1 MKKLFVGTL
10 LLLSIGVAAFAQ
22 SKLTD
27 NQVIEIIRSE
37 VQAGSSQSQIATK
50 LMQRGA
56 TVEQVRRLRDQYER
70 QQKNT
75 NGRVTQT
82 ANTNARQNMMRQNS
96 TMGAILPDSIS
107 PNATIEDELDLYD
120 LELINGSLSGDPTK
134 RIFGHDI
141 FNRRLLSFDP
151 GQNITAPQTYLL
163 GPGDV
168 VTIDIYGAS
177 QRTVTETIARDG
189 SITIPDYG
197 PISLSGLTVSQAK
210 TALKEQLGSRY
221 VSSEIRLTVEG
232 NRTISVNVVGEVR
245 VPGTYVISSFASVFY
260 ALHMA
265 GGITDLGTLRDVRVY
280 RKNKLVSTVDL
291 YDYILNGRLTGDIT
305 LHDQDLILV
314 GTYSSLVDI
323 SGKVKRPML
332 YEMRDTETLGTAID
346 YAGGFTGD
354 AYRKTVRVIRKT
366 GENLSVHSVDE
377 FDLKSFRIADGDSIA
392 VDSVINRYNNMVE
405 ARGALFR
412 PGMYQLGG
420 SVLTVKGLVEQAGG
434 LLENAFADH
443 ALINRMK
450 ADRTLETVSIDLR
463 SILEG
468 KLPDVPLKNEDLLF
482 VPTLSDRLDARTITI
497 TGSVMF
503 PGNYKYSEGMSVEDL
518 ILQAGGL
525 MDGASTARVDVSR
538 LINDPTATTESN
550 RIGESFSLSLKD
562 GLIADGDKSFT
573 LQPYDVVHVR
583 RSPGYFTP
591 RMITVSG
598 EVQFEGQ
605 HTMEVKATRLSDAIR
620 MAGGL
625 TNDAYARGAIL
636 MRQQNDDERRL
647 QRRVLDSTKNTVSND
662 TVDVNLIA
670 LDTEYSVGIELDKA
684 LANPGGPNDIILREN
699 DRLIIP
705 EYNNTVRITGNVMYQ
720 NVVSY
725 TEGKD
730 YKWYVNRAGG
740 FGHRAKK
747 SKTYIVYQNG
757 MVAKVGRGTKVEP
770 GCAIIVPTKP
780 EPRNGGV
787 QQWLSIGTSLTSMAA
802 MLATLVNVLK
812 K

>member
-1 MKKLFVGTL
+1 MRKFFIAI
-10 LLLSIGVAAFAQ
+10 LLSVCVGAVCAQ

-27 NQVIEIIRSE
+27 NQVIDIIKSE
-37 VQAGSSQSQIATK
+37 AQAGSSQSQIAAK
-50 LMQRGA
+50 LVQRGA
-56 TVEQVRRLRDQYER
+56 TLEQVRRLRDQYVR
-70 QQKNT
+70 QQSET
-75 NGRVTQT
+75 NVRPTRPEVTSQT
-82 ANTNARQNMMRQNS
+82 TVTTS
-96 TMGAILPDSIS
+96 
-107 PNATIEDELDLYD
+107 ATVEEELAGYD
-120 LELINGSLSGDPTK
+120 LELASADTLSNGSR

-151 GQNITAPQTYLL
+151 GQNIAAPQSYLL
-163 GPGDV
+163 GSGDR

-177 QRTVTETIARDG
+177 QRTISETIARDG

-197 PISLSGLTVSQAK
+197 PIALGGLTVSQAK
-210 TALKEQLGSRY
+210 NALKEQLGSRY
-221 VSSEIRLTVEG
+221 VSSEIRLTVDG
-232 NRTISVNVVGEVR
+232 NRTIAVNVVGEVR

-305 LHDQDLILV
+305 LQDQDLVLV
-314 GTYSSLVDI
+314 GTYSNLVDVA
-323 SGKVKRPML
+323 GKVKRPML

-346 YAGGFTGD
+346 YAGGFAGD
-354 AYRKTVRVIRKT
+354 AYRNSVRVIRKT
-366 GENLSVHSVDE
+366 GESLSVHSVDE
-377 FDLKSFRIADGDSIA
+377 FDLKSFKIADGDSIA
-392 VDSVINRYNNMVE
+392 VDGIINRYSNMVE

-420 SVLTVKGLVEQAGG
+420 NVLTVKSLVEQAGG
-434 LLENAFADH
+434 VLENAFADH
-443 ALINRMK
+443 ALIHRKK
-450 ADRTLETVSIDLR
+450 ADRTLETISIDLNG
-463 SILEG
+463 ILSG
-468 KLPDVPLKNEDLLF
+468 KRPDIPLKNEDLLF
-482 VPTLSDRLDARTITI
+482 VPSQANLLDARTLSI

-503 PGNYKYSEGMSVEDL
+503 PGEYKYSEGMSVEDR
-518 ILQAGGL
+518 ILPAGGL
-525 MDGASTARVDVSR
+525 RDGASTARVDVSR
-538 LINDPTATTESN
+538 VINDPKATTEGN
-550 RIGESFSLSLKD
+550 RIGESFSFSLKD

-598 EVQFEGQ
+598 EVQFEGR
-605 HTMEVKATRLSDAIR
+605 HTIEVKNTRLSDAIR

-625 TNDAYARGAIL
+625 TNDAYSHGAIL
-636 MRQQNDDERRL
+636 MRQMNDDERRL
-647 QRRVLDSTKNTVSND
+647 QRRVLDSTKNATSND
-662 TVDVNLIA
+662 TVNVELIEI
-670 LDTEYSVGIELDKA
+670 DTEYSVGIELDKA
-684 LANPGGPNDIILREN
+684 LANPGGPNDILLREN

-720 NVVSY
+720 NVVTY
-725 TEGKD
+725 AENKD
-730 YKWYVNRAGG
+730 YKWYVKKAGG

-770 GCAIIVPTKP
+770 GCAIVVPTKP
-780 EPRNGGV
+780 EPRNGGW
-787 QQWLSIGTSLTSMAA
+787 QQWVSIGSSLTSMAA
-802 MLATLVNVLK
+802 MIATLVNVLK

>member
-1 MKKLFVGTL
+1 MRKFFIAI
-10 LLLSIGVAAFAQ
+10 LLSVCVGAVCAQ

-27 NQVIEIIRSE
+27 NQVIDIIKSE
-37 VQAGSSQSQIATK
+37 AQAGSSQSQIAAK
-50 LMQRGA
+50 LVQRGA
-56 TVEQVRRLRDQYER
+56 TLEQVRRLRDQYVR
-70 QQKNT
+70 QQSET
-75 NGRVTQT
+75 NVRPTRPEVTSQT
-82 ANTNARQNMMRQNS
+82 TVTTS
-96 TMGAILPDSIS
+96 
-107 PNATIEDELDLYD
+107 ATVEEDLAGYD
-120 LELINGSLSGDPTK
+120 LELASADTLSNGSR

-151 GQNITAPQTYLL
+151 GQNIAAPQSYLL
-163 GPGDV
+163 GSGDR

-177 QRTVTETIARDG
+177 QRTISETIARDG

-197 PISLSGLTVSQAK
+197 PIALGGLTVSQAK
-210 TALKEQLGSRY
+210 NALKEQLGSRY
-221 VSSEIRLTVEG
+221 VSSEIRLTVDG
-232 NRTISVNVVGEVR
+232 NRTIAVNVVGEVR

-305 LHDQDLILV
+305 LQDQDLVLV
-314 GTYSSLVDI
+314 GTYSNLVDVA
-323 SGKVKRPML
+323 GKVKRPML

-346 YAGGFTGD
+346 YAGGFAGD
-354 AYRKTVRVIRKT
+354 AYRNSVRVIRKT
-366 GENLSVHSVDE
+366 GESLSVHSVDE
-377 FDLKSFRIADGDSIA
+377 FDLKSFKIADGDSIA
-392 VDSVINRYNNMVE
+392 VDGIINRYSNMVE

-420 SVLTVKGLVEQAGG
+420 NVLTVKSLVEQAGG
-434 LLENAFADH
+434 ILENAFADH
-443 ALINRMK
+443 ALIHRMK
-450 ADRTLETVSIDLR
+450 ADRTLETISIDLNG
-463 SILEG
+463 ILSG
-468 KLPDVPLKNEDLLF
+468 KRPDIPLKNEDLLF
-482 VPTLSDRLDARTITI
+482 VPSQANLLDARTLSI

-503 PGNYKYSEGMSVEDL
+503 PGEYKYSEGMSVEDL

-525 MDGASTARVDVSR
+525 VDGASTARVDVSR
-538 LINDPTATTESN
+538 VINDPKATTEGS
-550 RIGESFSLSLKD
+550 RIGKSFSFSLKD

-598 EVQFEGQ
+598 EVQFEGR
-605 HTMEVKATRLSDAIR
+605 HTMEVKNTRLSDAIR

-625 TNDAYARGAIL
+625 TGDAYARGAIL
-636 MRQQNDDERRL
+636 MRKMNDDERRL
-647 QRRVLDSTKNTVSND
+647 QQRVLESTKNTTSND
-662 TVDVNLIA
+662 TVNVSLIA
-670 LDTEYSVGIELDKA
+670 LDNEYSVGIELDKA
-684 LANPGGPNDIILREN
+684 LANPGGPNDIILRED

-720 NVVSY
+720 NVVTY
-725 TEGKD
+725 AENKD
-730 YKWYVNRAGG
+730 YKWYVNKAGG

-770 GCAIIVPTKP
+770 GCAIVVPTKP
-780 EPRNGGV
+780 EPRNGGW
-787 QQWLSIGTSLTSMAA
+787 QQWVSIGSSLTSMAA
-802 MLATLVNVLK
+802 MIATLVNVLK

>member
-1 MKKLFVGTL
+1 MKKLFIAI
-10 LLLSIGVAAFAQ
+10 LLSLSAGVAAFAQ

-107 PNATIEDELDLYD
+107 PDATIEDELDLYD
-120 LELINGSLSGDPTK
+120 LELINDSLYGSTKK

-366 GENLSVHSVDE
+366 GENLSIHSVDE

-443 ALINRMK
+443 VLINRMK
-450 ADRTLETVSIDLR
+450 ADRTLETVAIDLKG
-463 SILEG
+463 ILEG
-468 KLPDVPLKNEDLLF
+468 KRPDVPLKNEDLLF
-482 VPTLSDRLDARTITI
+482 VPTLSDRLDARILTI

-503 PGNYKYSEGMSVEDL
+503 PGEYKYAEGMTVEDI
-518 ILQAGGL
+518 ILMAGGL
-525 MDGASTARVDVSR
+525 KDEASLARVDVSR
-538 LINDPTATTESN
+538 IINDPNATTAGHN
-550 RIGESFSLSLKD
+550 IGESFSFSLKD
-562 GLIADGDKSFT
+562 GLVVDGGNNFT
-573 LQPYDVVHVR
+573 LEPYDVIHVR

-591 RMITVSG
+591 RLITVEG
-598 EVQFEGQ
+598 EVAFEGQ
-605 HTMEVKATRLSDAIR
+605 HTMEVKSTRLSDAIR

-625 TNDAYARGAIL
+625 TNDAYAHGAIL
-636 MRQQNDDERRL
+636 MRQMNDDEQRL
-647 QRRVLDSTKNTVSND
+647 QKRVEDSVKNSTSKDTVSID
-662 TVDVNLIA
+662 LVEIE
-670 LDTEYSVGIELDKA
+670 TEYSVGIELEKA
-684 LANPGGPNDIILREN
+684 IENPGGPNDIVMREG
-699 DRLIIP
+699 DRLIVP

-720 NVVSY
+720 NVVAYS
-725 TEGKD
+725 EGKS
-730 YKWYVNRAGG
+730 YKWYVNKAGG

-757 MVAKVGRGTKVEP
+757 MVAKVGKGTKVEP

-780 EPRNGGV
+780 EPKNGGI
-787 QQWLSIGTSLTSMAA
+787 QQWLSIGSSLTSMAA
-802 MLATLVNVLK
+802 MIATLVNVLK

>member
-1 MKKLFVGTL
+1 MKKFIITSI
-10 LLLSIGVAAFAQ
+10 LLLSFCTAVFAQ
-22 SKLTD
+22 KLTD
-27 NQVIEIIRSE
+27 NQVLEIIRTE
-37 VQAGSSQSQIATK
+37 VQAGSSQSQIAAK
-50 LMQRGA
+50 LVQRGA
-56 TVEQVRRLRDQYER
+56 TVEQVRRLRNQYES
-70 QQKNT
+70 QQSEPTTVRATRPDVSSQT
-75 NGRVTQT
+75 NVTT
-82 ANTNARQNMMRQNS
+82 
-96 TMGAILPDSIS
+96 GASV
-107 PNATIEDELDLYD
+107 EEELLDYD
-120 LELINGSLSGDPTK
+120 LELANADTLFNGAR

-151 GQNITAPQTYLL
+151 GQNITAPQSYLL
-163 GPGDV
+163 GPGDR

-197 PISLSGLTVSQAK
+197 PIALGGLTVSQAK
-210 TALKEQLGSRY
+210 VALKDQLGSRY
-221 VSSEIRLTVEG
+221 VSSEIRLTVDG
-232 NRTISVNVVGEVR
+232 NRTIAVNVVGEVR

-280 RKNKLVSTVDL
+280 RKNKLVSSVDL

-314 GTYSSLVDI
+314 GTYSNLVDVA
-323 SGKVKRPML
+323 GKVKRPML
-332 YEMRDTETLGTAID
+332 YEMRANETLGTAID
-346 YAGGFTGD
+346 YAGGFAGD
-354 AYRKTVRVIRKT
+354 AYRNTVRVVRKT
-366 GENLSVHSVDE
+366 GENLSVFNVDE
-377 FDLKSFRIADGDSIA
+377 FDLKSFKIADGDSIA
-392 VDSVINRYNNMVE
+392 VDGIINRYNNMVE

-420 SVLTVKGLVEQAGG
+420 NVLTVKGLVEQAGG
-434 LLENAFADH
+434 ILENAFADH
-443 ALINRMK
+443 ALIHRMK
-450 ADRTLETVSIDLR
+450 EDRTLETLSIDLNG
-463 SILEG
+463 ILSG
-468 KLPDVPLKNEDLLF
+468 KRPDIPLKNEDLLF
-482 VPTLSDRLDARTITI
+482 VPTQANKLDARTLTI

-503 PGNYKYSEGMSVEDL
+503 PGDYKYSEGMSVEDL

-525 MDGASTARVDVSR
+525 RDGASTARVDVSR

-550 RIGESFSLSLKD
+550 RIGENYSFSLKD

-598 EVQFEGQ
+598 EVQFEGR
-605 HTMEVKATRLSDAIR
+605 HTMEVKNTRLSDAIR

-625 TNDAYARGAIL
+625 TNDAYAKGAIL
-636 MRQQNDDERRL
+636 MRQMNDDERRL
-647 QRRVLDSTKNTVSND
+647 QRRVLDSTKNSTSND
-662 TVDVNLIA
+662 TVSVDLVELE
-670 LDTEYSVGIELDKA
+670 TEYSVGIELDKA
-684 LANPGGPNDIILREN
+684 LANPGGPNDIQLREN

-705 EYNNTVRITGNVMYQ
+705 EYNNTVRITGNVMFQ

-725 TEGKD
+725 AEGKD
-730 YKWYVNRAGG
+730 YKWYVNKAGG

-780 EPRNGGV
+780 EPRNGGGI
-787 QQWLSIGTSLTSMAA
+787 QQWLSIGTSLTSIAA
-802 MLATLVNVLK
+802 MVATLVNVIK